1 MNSKVHYFSIF
12 NIILD
17 PLKQGFYI
25 KVLYNITIKKQSH
38 LKGKINQNDK
48 FFKKYVLDSIFQKTI
63 LYF

>member
-1 MNSKVHYFSIF
+1 MNFRVHYCLIF
-12 NIILD
+12 NILLD

-38 LKGKINQNDK
+38 LKREVNQNDK
-48 FFKKYVLDSIFQKTI
+48 FFKKYILDSIFQK

>member
-1 MNSKVHYFSIF
+1 MNFRVHYFLIF
-12 NIILD
+12 NILLD

-38 LKGKINQNDK
+38 LKGEVNQNDK
-48 FFKKYVLDSIFQKTI
+48 FFKKYILDSIFQK